1 MAPRTQSIIVEKI
14 IQTTPDQ
21 VYMAFTNAGLLRRWM
36 CEVATVAPHRGG
48 RIYLWWNG
56 DFYTS
61 GEYTDLILNEKVAFT
76 WFGRG
81 DPGPSHITVT
91 IANLGDGS
99 RLTLLHTLP
108 AGKKW
113 QGYADSFKKEW
124 ATTLENL
131 ASVLE
136 TGKDLRF
143 YNRPMLG
150 ILLGELNIE
159 QAARLG
165 VPTSEGM
172 RLEGTLENMG
182 AHAAG
187 LRKDDVLVS
196 LAGKPITSDYPSLIM
211 ALQGKKG
218 GDTIEVIFYRGSEKK
233 TVAMELSRRP
243 VPDIPVDPQELA
255 RRVHQIFSEA
265 FDSLD
270 KVFKDVTEE
279 QARFSPA
286 PDEWS
291 AKEILAHLVLIER
304 NRIQDISNS
313 IAGQQLWSDDF
324 SDNDLALH
332 AAIAGSYPSY
342 TSMLAELR
350 RLLEELTAFLNSFPP
365 EIVARKSIYFN
376 VASILLESQLHT
388 YGHITQ
394 IENALRASRQ

>member
-1 MAPRTQSIIVEKI
+1 MSPRTQSIIVEQI
-14 IQTTPDQ
+14 IQTSPDQ
-21 VYMAFTNAGLLRRWM
+21 VYLAFTNAALLRRWM
-36 CEVATVAPHRGG
+36 CDIATVAPHRGG

-91 IANLGDGS
+91 IVSQGDDT

-113 QGYADSFKKEW
+113 QGYAESFKKEW
-124 ATTLENL
+124 ATTLGNL

-159 QAARLG
+159 QAALLG
-165 VPTSEGM
+165 VPTTEGM

-196 LAGKPITSDYPSLIM
+196 LAGKPITGDFASLAM

-218 GDTIEVIFYRGSEKK
+218 GDSVEVTFYRGSEKK

-243 VPDIPVDPQELA
+243 VPDIPFDPQELT
-255 RRVHQIFSEA
+255 RRVRQLFSE
-265 FDSLD
+265 SLD
-270 KVFKDVTEE
+270 SVEKVFSGVTEE
-279 QARFSPA
+279 QASLSPA
-286 PDEWS
+286 PGEWS
-291 AKEILAHLVLIER
+291 AKEVLAHLLLGER
-304 NRIQDISNS
+304 YRIINIS
-313 IAGQQLWSDDF
+313 AAMTGQPLWSDDIT
-324 SDNDLALH
+324 DNDPALH
-332 AAIAGSYPSY
+332 AAIARSYPSY
-342 TSMLAELR
+342 TAMLAELR
-350 RLLEELTAFLNSFPP
+350 HLMEELITFIAAFPP
-365 EIVARKSIYFN
+365 EYVALKSEYFN
-376 VASILLESQLHT
+376 VGSSLLEAQLHT
-388 YGHITQ
+388 QGHIAQ
-394 IENALRASRQ
+394 IENALHASRL